1 MLISLIFS
9 FQLVAFAADT
19 INWSETGVFKIDAL
33 DSDVNETITGDRLSE
48 GKITSNPYVAVK
60 TIAKNMDSCPK
71 FRLVDKNKL
80 VRSNYLTVSDTVGE
94 WVRDLESNTG
104 AKGEMMYAQM
114 KAAWNQITNNKTI
127 SIKFRPY

>member
-1 MLISLIFS
+1 MLITLIFS

-48 GKITSNPYVAVK
+48 EKITSNPYVAVK